1 MGLNEDF
8 DSTQQLT
15 ITDLQILKSTL
26 DSLVEWQF
34 ECIDSN
40 KRAYDSIQSISQ
52 GIDLKGDLLSFA
64 RFIQV
69 TGDFIRDDGIESLIQ
84 SSSAGSSGAPPSTV
98 PGGSATGSSSGNSA
112 FLSKVGQSMLIDIP
126 QIDLFE
132 PIKNVTVDEERKNI
146 SMQYSRSLSYP
157 ISETSN
163 SGAGTGAGAMPATYS
178 TKHTRPSAA
187 EEPGSDMELA
197 GGDEIDT
204 SSLAGDGEGGPGSG
218 PPRKPSKPKQSA
230 AVSSGNQQ
238 PQQQQQKMSQAIA
251 AAVEI
256 FPLQI

>member
-8 DSTQQLT
+8 NSTQQLT

-84 SSSAGSSGAPPSTV
+84 SSSSGSSGAPPSTV
-98 PGGSATGSSSGNSA
+98 GGSATGSSSGNSA

-157 ISETSN
+157 VSETSN

-178 TKHTRPSAA
+178 TKHTRPSAS

-238 PQQQQQKMSQAIA
+238 AQQQQKMSQTIA